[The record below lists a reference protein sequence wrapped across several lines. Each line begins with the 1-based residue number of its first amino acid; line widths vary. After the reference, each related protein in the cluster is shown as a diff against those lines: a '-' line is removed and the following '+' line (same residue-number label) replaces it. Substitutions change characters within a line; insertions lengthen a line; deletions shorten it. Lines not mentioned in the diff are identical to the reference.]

1 VYYLKPFD
9 PWGFP
14 LCTCPPKYSLDP
26 YTGCGHGCLYCYASS
41 YVKEFRRVRPKRDF
55 LRLLERDLRRL
66 TVKRYV
72 TMSNS
77 SDPYPG
83 MERDL
88 RITRGALALLKRH
101 EVPVMVVTKSD
112 LVERDADLL
121 SEMNAVVCITVT
133 TLDEDTAARLEPS
146 APPPER
152 RVEAMAHL
160 HERGI
165 PVVARID
172 PIIPGI
178 NEDVA
183 EVIRAVASAGASHVV
198 FSTYKAKGDN
208 FRRMCSAFP
217 ELQEMWM
224 DLYCR
229 RGEVVRGVRYLPLEM
244 RTEIL
249 SWAVSIAKGCG
260 MTAGLCREGLPF
272 PAPSCDGSH
281 LLFYPP

>member
-1 VYYLKPFD
+1 MYCLKPFD

-77 SDPYPG
+77 SDPYPA
-83 MERDL
+83 MERNL
-88 RITRGALALLKRH
+88 RITRGALTLLKRH
-101 EVPVMVVTKSD
+101 NVPVMVVTKSD
-112 LVERDADLL
+112 LVERDTDLL
-121 SEMNAVVCITVT
+121 AEMNAVVCITVT
-133 TLDEDTAARLEPS
+133 TLHENIASRLEPG

-152 RVEAMAHL
+152 RVDAMAYL
-160 HERGI
+160 HKCGI

-172 PIIPGI
+172 PIVPGI

-183 EVIRAVASAGASHVV
+183 EVIRAAASAGVSHVV
-198 FSTYKAKGDN
+198 FSTYKVKGDN
-208 FRRMCSAFP
+208 FRRMCDAFP
-217 ELQEMWM
+217 ELREMWV
-224 DLYCR
+224 DLYYR

-249 SWAVSIAKGCG
+249 SRAVSIARGYG